1 VTDIKG
7 SWSLIVFERYTEKAR
22 RAIFFARYEASQ
34 YGSSRI
40 EPEHLLL
47 GLLREHRELGRRV
60 LISPGSVEAVRAEI
74 AKRSVPSEK
83 IPTSVDLPLSE
94 DCKRVLKNAVEEAD
108 RLSHKQIGCEH
119 LLIGLLREEKSFA
132 AEVLLRFGISLDQL
146 RQEAEK
152 IAAVPPTRDFRDIT
166 DVKPIRGI
174 GELYRAQGALWGA
187 GYVRKS
193 HAITTRTFHWE
204 RRLSEPRDALV
215 KRADGALMLYRG
227 DNYDAQEFDL
237 VKDGWKHDHCVVCWK
252 LLYNRDHPDESFG
265 YTNGEHWLCQQCY
278 DAFLAG
284 A

>member
-1 VTDIKG
+1 
-7 SWSLIVFERYTEKAR
+7 LIVFERYTEKAR

-34 YGSSRI
+34 YGHAQI

-47 GLLREHRELGRRV
+47 GLLREHRELGRR
-60 LISPGSVEAVRAEI
+60 LLLSPGSVEAVRAEI

-94 DCKRVLKNAVEEAD
+94 DCKQVLQNAVEEAD
-108 RLSHKQIGCEH
+108 RLSHKEIGCEH
-119 LLIGLLREEKSFA
+119 LLIGLLREEKCFA
-132 AEVLLRFGISLDQL
+132 AEVLLRFGVSLDQL
-146 RQEAEK
+146 RQEVEK
-152 IAAVPPTRDFRDIT
+152 IAAVPPSRELRDIR
-166 DVKPIRGI
+166 DISNIRIRQGI
-174 GELYRAQGALWGA
+174 GEPFWAQGALWGA

-193 HAITTRTFHWE
+193 HAVTTGAFYWQRG
-204 RRLSEPRDALV
+204 LSKPRDALV

-227 DNYDAQEFDL
+227 GIYDPGEFDL

-252 LLYNRDHPDESFG
+252 VLYNPEHPDESFG